1 MNTYSNKP
9 QGYILLI
16 GMIIIG
22 AVGIMIL
29 VSNLLF
35 GTASTDSS
43 SDVISSSEARFLA
56 DACAEEGL
64 QQIKLNNSF
73 ASSGSLILAGDTC
86 FYQVSNL
93 GGNNR
98 QIDVIAT
105 STQSTTQSVK
115 RLRILIN
122 ALSPKVNI
130 SSWSEI

>member
-1 MNTYSNKP
+1 MTKNNYQS

-22 AVGIMIL
+22 AIGIMIL

-35 GTASTDSS
+35 GTASTDNSA
-43 SDVISSSEARFLA
+43 DVISSSEARFLA

-73 ASSGSLILAGDTC
+73 VASGTLNLSGDSC

-105 STQSTTQSVK
+105 STQSTTQSTK
-115 RLRILIN
+115 RLRVLIN
-122 ALSPKVNI
+122 ALSPKINI
-130 SSWSEI
+130 SSWNEI